1 MACGTR
7 RKQALRACRATSPTP
22 SSWRTSARAQLPAL
36 VLDAAVQG
44 VDFLDGAALAT
55 VMVTHTLRQGGVIVQ
70 PELRFYVQ
78 TPKGWQRSK
87 PLAAFWGPTATLD
100 TESLHFVFGGRDR
113 AVVAPMVAGGEAL
126 YATLRLVTGQ
136 ELATGGLVAVEIVPG
151 FASSYAQ
158 LDESRIRLTSPSL
171 YRVGDQERG
180 ELLGQ
185 LLRRALCEQLMA
197 AVAQRT
203 PATAQ
208 WQPMVQAFGSWLEYS
223 DAIEFA
229 PGDEAA
235 ALRRLVYR
243 MNRSWHLGDLQGD
256 VLRYDPA
263 TRSFVAFTLVGDLE
277 RQRQRLAAA
286 EQLID
291 FIAGQY
297 GIDVLP
303 KLLQGFAQYE
313 DWEDLAPAVL
323 GVSAAE
329 LEHAW
334 HSVDVST
341 FLPASPQALPGPAP
355 KS

>member
-1 MACGTR
+1 M
-7 RKQALRACRATSPTP
+7 
-22 SSWRTSARAQLPAL
+22 
-36 VLDAAVQG
+36 DAAVQG

-55 VMVTHTLRQGGVIVQ
+55 VMVTHTMQQGEVIVQ

-78 TPKGWQRSK
+78 TPKGWQRSE
-87 PLAAFWGPTATLD
+87 PLAAFWGPTAALD
-100 TESLHFVFGGRDR
+100 TESLHFVFGSRDR

-126 YATLRLVTGQ
+126 YATLRRATGQ

-151 FASSYAQ
+151 IASSYAH
-158 LDESRIRLTSPSL
+158 LDEIRIRLTSPSL
-171 YRVGDQERG
+171 YRVGDHERG

-223 DAIEFA
+223 DAIAFA
-229 PGDEAA
+229 PSDEAA
-235 ALRRLVYR
+235 ALRRLEYGI
-243 MNRSWHLGDLQGD
+243 NRLWHLGDLQGD

-263 TRSFVAFTLVGDLE
+263 TRSMVAFTLVGDLE

-291 FIAGQY
+291 FIARQY
-297 GIDVLP
+297 GIDMLP
-303 KLLQGFAQYE
+303 KLLQGFAQHE
-313 DWEDLAPAVL
+313 DWEELAPAVL

-329 LEHAW
+329 LERAW